1 MVWTRRRCP
10 ECGQMMVEDEGHTA
24 PCPSCG
30 VPVGPESA
38 IPELSP
44 EAESSSDTTA
54 SPDSYGDEPSELSPE
69 DDAPSELPPEEE
81 EPSEVPQDWNLG
93 EPMHRVFWFCLSAPD
108 RVPLAT
114 MFRSLR
120 WVFAFA
126 WIGQILIQGSG
137 LLIGSALLDASSDEV
152 DLLRDLSAATAKSN
166 QAGPETKRLRRAQ
179 EQLCTMTM
187 VSPEQR
193 LLCALNPALA
203 AMTKTGTEAT
213 RRVEAIERL
222 RRPGQGQAWISIV
235 GDGLIGIFLAL
246 FPLWGLLGLARHSQA
261 WGLALR
267 VTAFGQSPLVACAVI
282 AAASMQFAGPIGLSI
297 GIMTLVSGLLWSLA
311 LWVGFLVRIGSLAPR
326 QAALTVLM
334 ILLFDMTLLTSLAGA
349 A

>member
-1 MVWTRRRCP
+1 MV
-10 ECGQMMVEDEGHTA
+10 VEDEGHSA

-30 VPVGPESA
+30 TPVGPESVV
-38 IPELSP
+38 PELAAETELTSDGTTP
-44 EAESSSDTTA
+44 PVELDDEPVRAPSDEDESSD
-54 SPDSYGDEPSELSPE
+54 
-69 DDAPSELPPEEE
+69 LPQE
-81 EPSEVPQDWNLG
+81 WNLG

-137 LLIGSALLDASSDEV
+137 LLIGSALLDASTDEV
-152 DLLRDLSAATAKSN
+152 DLLRNLSAAIAKSN
-166 QAGPETKRLRRAQ
+166 QGGPESSRLRVAQ

-193 LLCALNPALA
+193 LLCAFNPALA
-203 AMTKTGTEAT
+203 TLTKIGAQAG

-222 RRPGQGQAWISIV
+222 RRPDQGQAWISIF
-235 GDGLIGIFLAL
+235 GDGLIAIFITL

-267 VTAFGQSPLVACAVI
+267 VIAFGQTPLVVCALV
-282 AAASMQFAGPIGLSI
+282 AAASMQIVGPIGLSI
-297 GIMTLVSGLLWSLA
+297 GIMMLVSGLLWSLA
-311 LWVGFLVRIGSLAPR
+311 LWVGFLIRIGSLPPR
-326 QAALTVLM
+326 QATLTVLM

-349 A
+349 V